1 MLQSEENRETFLGMK
16 TAMRRPPPLP
26 DQGDA
31 AAQFNLGVMYENGEG
46 VPQDYAAALT
56 GYRRAADQGHA
67 GAHCNLGVFYE
78 QGLGGLPKDDREAA
92 RLFKLAMSFAPSHLR
107 RRRLGQ

>member
-1 MLQSEENRETFLGMK
+1 MECQVALLREKVRYLQVL
-16 TAMRRPPPLP
+16 AMRPGASPREWR
-26 DQGDA
+26 GC
-31 AAQFNLGVMYENGEG
+31 
-46 VPQDYAAALT
+46 PQDYAAALT
-56 GYRRAADQGHA
+56 WYRRAADQGHA
-67 GAHCNLGVFYE
+67 GAPCNLGVFYE